1 MGEDAPKAAASF
13 VLDYR
18 GPGAFKE
25 YLDTSPG
32 PRWELW
38 KRDFE
43 LIMEANGIVGAARRV
58 WLLAQGGP
66 DIQRLNTFLPP
77 YEGSNSATIDD
88 YEKLV
93 ARLDLYFKPKVLYV
107 LERAKFRAIEQN
119 PNERIDSF
127 LMRLREQ
134 GSRCNFGNCLEIMI
148 IDQIISKCR
157 SEKLKEKLK
166 EKDFTLARAHT
177 IAVSLE
183 LQGGSKEVTVNWVD
197 SKKKWKQ
204 HTANVVQACYS
215 CGRAGHISTSERC
228 PAKGKRCR
236 KCNSVG
242 HFENCCRK
250 RKQPDEEAKNEAK
263 KPRYGKVNAVQE
275 DKPRPRYEKVNAVQE
290 GKQDIYQLFYSGTG
304 REDIKCE
311 IGGALC
317 GVLIDSGADLNI
329 MGYEQWEALKEKKFN
344 IWDVA
349 AGNGG
354 KVLRGYASNVPM
366 EIKGFFTTSVLFK
379 SKQITAQFFVVMG
392 GNCVILGR
400 ESSEKL
406 GVLKIGDNVNAISE
420 VFGKIKGT

>member
-1 MGEDAPKAAASF
+1 M
-13 VLDYR
+13 
-18 GPGAFKE
+18 
-25 YLDTSPG
+25 
-32 PRWELW
+32 
-38 KRDFE
+38 
-43 LIMEANGIVGAARRV
+43 
-58 WLLAQGGP
+58 
-66 DIQRLNTFLPP
+66 
-77 YEGSNSATIDD
+77 
-88 YEKLV
+88 
-93 ARLDLYFKPKVLYV
+93 
-107 LERAKFRAIEQN
+107 
-119 PNERIDSF
+119 
-127 LMRLREQ
+127 
-134 GSRCNFGNCLEIMI
+134 
-148 IDQIISKCR
+148 
-157 SEKLKEKLK
+157 
-166 EKDFTLARAHT
+166 
-177 IAVSLE
+177 
-183 LQGGSKEVTVNWVD
+183 
-197 SKKKWKQ
+197 
-204 HTANVVQACYS
+204 
-215 CGRAGHISTSERC
+215 
-228 PAKGKRCR
+228 
-236 KCNSVG
+236 
-242 HFENCCRK
+242 
-250 RKQPDEEAKNEAK
+250 
-263 KPRYGKVNAVQE
+263 NAVQE